1 MKSARAK
8 MKAALNEQ
16 ARHARGEP
24 TQEDREREKYKRYR
38 ESDKG
43 KARYQTYWSSD
54 KGKQVLKQYKTSRK
68 TQQKDDRTKVMEL
81 RDAALSI
88 GRPVRDVAP
97 QTGHAKLIKHE
108 ESSAFTQS
116 KARGSTP
123 ASSSSGQPM
132 MTATAKEPATG
143 GPPAARL
150 QVTPPWRQQEPP
162 EPPTKARPTTHVSR
176 PW

>member
-8 MKAALNEQ
+8 MKAALKEQ

-24 TQEDREREKYKRYR
+24 TQEDREREKYKRYN

-68 TQQKDDRTKVMEL
+68 TQQTDDRTKVMEL

-97 QTGHAKLIKHE
+97 QTGHARRRTVATVPYE
-108 ESSAFTQS
+108 QTMSG
-116 KARGSTP
+116 GSWPQPLGLSPMTHRWTGCWRVVVHCSP
-123 ASSSSGQPM
+123 A
-132 MTATAKEPATG
+132 
-143 GPPAARL
+143 
-150 QVTPPWRQQEPP
+150 VCY
-162 EPPTKARPTTHVSR
+162 V
-176 PW
+176 